1 MIILVGC
8 LPPPVYGASLITESV
23 KDRLIAHGVRLVVCN
38 TSERLGSRGLVYF
51 LTRASAYVRSY
62 RTILKQAQVSEKRA
76 VYVSLSGGLGLVY
89 DLVLVAVARLTRC
102 DMIFHHHTFS
112 YIADPSLFLRIIVKI
127 AGGSQ
132 LHIALCPSMARKL
145 REVYGAEL
153 RVELMSNLAFVD
165 LPDAK
170 PEEASRPLGAIG
182 YLSNVSFAK
191 GIDRYLDLL
200 MLLRSKGS
208 RLKGKIAGPFGDG
221 NVQKYVERR
230 MQEIGGIDYAG
241 AVYAEQKSAFLDSI
255 DLLIFP
261 SRLNEGQPVV
271 IFEALAAGIP
281 AVAPAVGC
289 IGDIVDPV
297 SAVLFDPKSVDLEAL
312 AERILAWEKDPASF
326 NDVARRLRD
335 RFATSVEQCAAE
347 VAHFD
352 TIVAAYR

>member
-1 MIILVGC
+1 MIIQVGC
-8 LPPPVYGASLITESV
+8 LPPPIYGASLITESV
-23 KDRLIAHGVRLVVCN
+23 KNRMVARGVRLVVCN

-51 LTRASAYVRSY
+51 LTRAAAYFRSY
-62 RTILKQAQVSEKRA
+62 CTILKQARRSEKRA
-76 VYVSLSGGLGLVY
+76 VYVSLSGRLGLIY
-89 DLVLVAVARLTRC
+89 DLVLVTVARLTGC

-112 YIADPSLFLRIIVKI
+112 YIADPSPFLKMIVKI

-132 LHIALCPSMARKL
+132 IHIALCPSMARKL

-170 PEEASRPLGAIG
+170 AAAATRPLGAIG

-200 MLLRSKGS
+200 VLLRAKGS
-208 RLKGKIAGPFGDG
+208 QLKGKIAGPFDDDS
-221 NVQKYVERR
+221 VRQYVERR
-230 MQEIGGIDYAG
+230 MHEIGDVDYAG
-241 AVYAEQKSAFLDSI
+241 AVYAERKSAFLGSI
-255 DLLIFP
+255 DLLVFP

-297 SAVLFDPKSVDLEAL
+297 SAVLFDPKSADLDAL

-326 NDVARRLRD
+326 DSVARQLRG
-335 RFATSVEQCAAE
+335 RFATLVEQCAAE

-352 TIVAAYR
+352 TIVGAYR